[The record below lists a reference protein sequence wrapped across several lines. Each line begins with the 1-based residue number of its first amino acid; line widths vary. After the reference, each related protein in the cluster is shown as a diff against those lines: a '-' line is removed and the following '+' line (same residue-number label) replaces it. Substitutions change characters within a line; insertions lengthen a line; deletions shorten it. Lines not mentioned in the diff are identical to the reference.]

1 MAIKGIE
8 AGGFNYAQLNK
19 AVADSKTA
27 DTAHEDFAVKLA
39 SFKAQAMGALLG
51 SVGGNGEQG
60 GGLDGV
66 FGTQSSNSTGLDA
79 ILSPSHLTAKSQVG
93 GLNPAG
99 YNMALFDPQAGYNMM
114 SLINNREVSYK
125 AQYEGLSRLQ
135 PAVTRMQQL
144 GTSLG
149 GMTAEMAPADVKA
162 QVQGFVAQYNSW
174 IKDFEVDMQPGGALA
189 DSSAA
194 KVTRHELEQNLTSPF
209 NGAVHGVQG
218 MRALGVTIDPVTHM
232 ASLDAATLDAVLA
245 EKPLGVVAT
254 VREFAGNFAKS
265 AELLNQADNF
275 IPRQLDNLG
284 RALAYIGANKSAWQA
299 EFGMG
304 DAAQPLTKQ
313 VAQALA
319 AYKA

>member
-19 AVADSKTA
+19 AVADSKVANTVP
-27 DTAHEDFAVKLA
+27 EDFAVKLA

-66 FGTQSSNSTGLDA
+66 FGTQGSSTGLDA

-93 GLNPAG
+93 SLNPAG

-149 GMTAEMAPADVKA
+149 GMTTETASADIKA
-162 QVQGFVAQYNSW
+162 QLQGFVAQYNSW
-174 IKDFEVDMQPGGALA
+174 IKDFAVDMQPGGALA

-218 MRALGVTIDPVTHM
+218 MRALGVTIDPVSHM

-275 IPRQLDNLG
+275 IPRQLDNLS

-304 DAAQPLTKQ
+304 DAAKPLTTQ